1 MSVLQPD
8 GVPITISTASTNLQA
23 TSNNSALVTKQKKS
37 PFHDTSEAFQTKP
50 LVILSF
56 WLVVILLG
64 LPLWWRTTA
73 IYRADLPLKEM
84 QSWAD
89 GRACRAEFPLLVDV
103 QAPSLPD
110 PEHLLKTVQH
120 ALDDANDF
128 SAHHIRLRLSPNT
141 SEGSHGVS
149 DNSAKETIAAMLRL
163 IPGPP
168 GSTHSYSLSPS
179 SRVIDLFYS
188 PSYNPSSSASSTSLS
203 AFVAS
208 TLQDIFAEE
217 QQMISYLLS
226 SSSTPTPSPSPSSGN
241 SNGNNG
247 ASKVNTAEIARKM
260 SRIVRYSP
268 TYHLTFSLF
277 TATGTPSSW
286 EVREAIEEYLQ
297 PLLEALGGISTFTVD
312 SQIQFYASLSSSVVP
327 TWVPDSGSAR
337 DNQDDKE
344 QDAQSQE
351 KTEPG
356 KWILKKED
364 LSSFI
369 NSAEW
374 PLVSI
379 TSYPTINF
387 IIYIPSKE
395 QTPLVIPDSA
405 TNAFLLPQW
414 GGVMVLNLNTTENGD
429 RPVHL
434 TKEALKPSLDIFAT
448 QLLALLGTPTNPA
461 SLPIRL
467 DSLTRQRSAELL
479 VSASSTLGSLY
490 RLTLALPSISIP
502 SSVSASVA
510 STISSLEN
518 SCRELKKGHFGG
530 EGGALEAGRNAAAE
544 AERAFFEKS
553 MVGQVYF
560 PEEHKVAVYL
570 PLMGPVG
577 VPLVTTAAK
586 EIKRFILQWK
596 AGRLAARG
604 PR

>member
-1 MSVLQPD
+1 M
-8 GVPITISTASTNLQA
+8 T
-23 TSNNSALVTKQKKS
+23 
-37 PFHDTSEAFQTKP
+37 
-50 LVILSF
+50 
-56 WLVVILLG
+56 
-64 LPLWWRTTA
+64 
-73 IYRADLPLKEM
+73 
-84 QSWAD
+84 
-89 GRACRAEFPLLVDV
+89 
-103 QAPSLPD
+103 D
-110 PEHLLKTVQH
+110 PENLLKTVQH

-128 SAHHIRLRLSPNT
+128 SAHHLRLRLSTNASKLG
-141 SEGSHGVS
+141 SEEEDEMV
-149 DNSAKETIAAMLRL
+149 AATLRL
-163 IPGPP
+163 TPGPA
-168 GSTHSYSLSPS
+168 GSPHSYNLAPS

-188 PSYNPSSSASSTSLS
+188 PSYSPSTSLS

-208 TLQDIFAEE
+208 TLQEIFAEE
-217 QQMISYLLS
+217 QQMISYLLA
-226 SSSTPTPSPSPSSGN
+226 SSTPSPPPTPSGT

-247 ASKVNTAEIARKM
+247 VGKVNTADITRKM

-277 TATGTPSSW
+277 TATGLPNSW
-286 EVREAIEEYLQ
+286 DVEHAISEYLQ
-297 PLLEALGGISTFTVD
+297 PLLDALGGISTFTVD

-327 TWVPDSGSAR
+327 TWVPGPEGD
-337 DNQDDKE
+337 E
-344 QDAQSQE
+344 
-351 KTEPG
+351 G
-356 KWILKKED
+356 KGQWVLKKED

-395 QTPLVIPDSA
+395 QSPLVISDSA

-414 GGVMVLNLNTTENGD
+414 GGVMVLNPNNGTSGEELTS
-429 RPVHL
+429 HL
-434 TKEALKPSLDIFAT
+434 SKEALKPSLDLFAT
-448 QLLALLGTPTNPA
+448 QLLALLGAPTHPS

-502 SSVSASVA
+502 SSVSTSVA
-510 STISSLEN
+510 STLSSLKN
-518 SCRELKKGHFGG
+518 ACRELKNGRFGG
-530 EGGALEAGRNAAAE
+530 EGGALEEGRNAAFQ

-560 PEEHKVAVYL
+560 PEEHKIAVYL

-577 VPLVTTAAK
+577 VPLVMGAAK
-586 EIKRFILQWK
+586 EVARLVKVWK
-596 AGRLAARG
+596 AQRG
-604 PR
+604 VIPGQL